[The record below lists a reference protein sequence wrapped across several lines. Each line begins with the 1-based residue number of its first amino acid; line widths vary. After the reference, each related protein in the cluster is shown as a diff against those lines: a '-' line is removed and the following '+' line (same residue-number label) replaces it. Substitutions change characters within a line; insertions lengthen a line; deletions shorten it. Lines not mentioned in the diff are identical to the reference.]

1 MRALI
6 IALMMLTAANA
17 GESNPYNDMEQFE
30 CYAETGQNCEES
42 AREWA
47 DEHGLDDIED
57 EYNEEESEDGN

>member
-1 MRALI
+1 MRTLI

-17 GESNPYNDMEQFE
+17 GEENPYNDMEPFE
-30 CYAETGQNCEES
+30 CYAETGMNCEES

-57 EYNEEESEDGN
+57 ESEDEEGEE